1 MKTQDGLVK
10 CAKLIATASIGV
22 ALCGCASIDFG
33 KDGLKYFDPVP
44 YLLVSCTPEG
54 TTMATVVVVP
64 GEPKSLRFNNGFGS
78 SSLTVEL
85 TNGMITSV
93 GQEAD
98 SKIPETLTAALP
110 ILGAS
115 QVAHQCKHDPL
126 LFKIVNGNVVAE
138 DVFGSV
144 KFGQE

>member
-1 MKTQDGLVK
+1 MWLRVDRLRQ
-10 CAKLIATASIGV
+10 
-22 ALCGCASIDFG
+22 
-33 KDGLKYFDPVP
+33 DGLKYFDPVP

-64 GEPKSLRFNNGFGS
+64 GEPKSLRSNNGFGS

-115 QVAHQCKHDPL
+115 QEASY
-126 LFKIVNGNVVAE
+126 AE
-138 DVFGSV
+138 PRWQSGAPDNPPPPS
-144 KFGQE
+144 